1 MWTWKHSGPR
11 SYLEH
16 GALIGEGKLPII
28 SPDSSLREAIEIA
41 TSNGIGVAIGI
52 DAWFLDED
60 IVADSKTKSV
70 PSSRCLEDERWHI
83 EERLFDASER
93 GIGARTFCGFMA
105 RLHKEKRLNI
115 ASKKV
120 LQERRVYGIL
130 LLEDMLHV

>member
-1 MWTWKHSGPR
+1 MEQDS
-11 SYLEH
+11 
-16 GALIGEGKLPII
+16 LIGNGKLPII
-28 SPDSSLREAIEIA
+28 SPDSTLREAIEIA

-60 IVADSKTKSV
+60 VIDDSKQKSV

-83 EERLFDASER
+83 EERLFDTSEQ

-105 RLHKEKRLNI
+105 RLHEEKRLNI

-120 LQERRVYGIL
+120 LQERRVYGVL
-130 LLEDMLHV
+130 LLEDMLNI